1 MQLFINL
8 LISSMLQFVIINLIP
23 FIWWLF
29 SAKKKGIKYFEW
41 IGLKAVAKGNLS
53 ATIVS
58 VLIGLICFGTLS
70 IVILFIT
77 KDIETATS
85 QFAGL
90 GIAGLVPAVLYAFVQ
105 TSLTEEMFFRGF
117 LLKQI
122 KAKFNFTIANIIQS
136 VLFGLMH
143 GVMFFSLTSI
153 LTAIL
158 ITLFTAIIAF
168 YMGYINERK
177 AGGSI
182 IPSWGIHGFANILSS
197 VIALFS
203 II

>member
-8 LISSMLQFVIINLIP
+8 LISSILQFIVINLIP

-41 IGLKAVAKGNLS
+41 IGLKAVANDTRS
-53 ATIVS
+53 TTIVS
-58 VLIGLICFGTLS
+58 ILIGLICFGTLS

-85 QFAGL
+85 QFDGL
-90 GIAGLVPAVLYAFVQ
+90 GIAGLAPAILYAFVQ
-105 TSLTEEMFFRGF
+105 TSLTEEIFFRGF
-117 LLKQI
+117 LLKRI
-122 KAKFNFTIANIIQS
+122 KKKFGLTIANLIQS

-143 GVMFFSLTSI
+143 GVMLFSLTSI
-153 LTAIL
+153 LTTVL

-177 AGGSI
+177 ADGSI